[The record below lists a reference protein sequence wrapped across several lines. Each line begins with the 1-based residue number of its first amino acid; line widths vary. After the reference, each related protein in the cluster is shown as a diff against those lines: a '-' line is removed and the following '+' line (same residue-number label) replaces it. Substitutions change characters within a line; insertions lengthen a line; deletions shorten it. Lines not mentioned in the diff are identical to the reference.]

1 MAPRGHVW
9 PPVASGCQR
18 RTVAPLCTKLLSKTI
33 PGVCHED
40 SHTRGHVWLPG
51 ANCGPQGP
59 LGALGALLPHYAHCC
74 PIMHQKC
81 LKHCSGVCHEESH
94 TRGHVWLPGAMCGPQ
109 GPLGAIGTLLP
120 HYAPNLSQT
129 LFQGSAMKIVTPGA
143 MCGSQGPCVAPRG
156 LWVP

>member
-94 TRGHVWLPGAMCGPQ
+94 TRGHVWPPGASGCHRRTVA
-109 GPLGAIGTLLP
+109 PLCTNIFS
-120 HYAPNLSQT
+120 NNV
-129 LFQGSAMKIVTPGA
+129 QGSTMWPHVV
-143 MCGSQGPCVAPRG
+143 CGSQWPLIYRGP
-156 LWVP
+156 